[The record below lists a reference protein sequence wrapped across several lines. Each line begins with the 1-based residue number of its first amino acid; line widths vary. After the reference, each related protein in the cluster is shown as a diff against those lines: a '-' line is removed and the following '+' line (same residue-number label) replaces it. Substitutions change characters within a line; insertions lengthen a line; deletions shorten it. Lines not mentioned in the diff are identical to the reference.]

1 MRAELI
7 GHFQPCMTEIHLHI
21 DARMADYIRTHPYL
35 YLQQPG
41 LARISPS
48 PAATVESV
56 WGTIGGDRR
65 YDTATFHTRLD
76 GLDTSGRLRRTMH
89 QYYARGAWTADG
101 RGPAPPLTDWNVFPE
116 RLANSADVCG
126 MIMAP

>member
-1 MRAELI
+1 MRAWPI
-7 GHFQPCMTEIHLHI
+7 IS
-21 DARMADYIRTHPYL
+21 ARTRIYICSNPVLRGFRHPL
-35 YLQQPG
+35 LLLLSLCGEQ
-41 LARISPS
+41 L
-48 PAATVESV
+48 
-56 WGTIGGDRR
+56 IGGDRR

-101 RGPAPPLTDWNVFPE
+101 RGPATPLTDWNVFPE